1 MALSPRAVIRE
12 EKGENVF
19 KLHFLKSKPHPS
31 TSFAADKEENS
42 SHPNC
47 SKIGK

>member
-1 MALSPRAVIRE
+1 MAHSPLVVIRE

-19 KLHFLKSKPHPS
+19 KLHFLKSKPRLS
-31 TSFAADKEENS
+31 TSSAADKEENS